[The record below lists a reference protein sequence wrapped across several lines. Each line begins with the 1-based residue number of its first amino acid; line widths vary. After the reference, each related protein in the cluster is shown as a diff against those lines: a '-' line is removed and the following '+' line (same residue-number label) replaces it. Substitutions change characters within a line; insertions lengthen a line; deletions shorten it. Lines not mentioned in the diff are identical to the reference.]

1 MQIDARTAKQL
12 IELKYLNASGGG
24 SLDQVTANTD
34 DTDQLFDMMLQQN
47 IGSSSDSKSSN
58 LNPVSLASILPSSA
72 SIGDVDA
79 SSVTGS
85 TYGADSTGQTSDPWY
100 QFDQLAPVDPNTST
114 TTARSDS
121 PSASVPANSALT
133 GIGGADVSGIAAT
146 GTGASKPTAYNEL
159 ISAASSKYGIPE
171 SLIKAVIDTESSFN
185 PNAGSSAGAKGLMQL
200 MDGTAAGLGVSNSFD
215 PAQNIDGGT
224 KYLSYQIKRYDG
236 NVKTALAAY
245 NAGPGRLQRLGIS
258 NDEEL
263 MAKLSQLPQET
274 QRYIGKI
281 ENAQAKYAL

>member
-1 MQIDARTAKQL
+1 MQIDAKVAKQL
-12 IELKYLNASGGG
+12 IELKYLNTSGVG
-24 SLDQVTANTD
+24 SADQLTANTD
-34 DTDQLFDMMLQQN
+34 DSSKLFDMMLQQN
-47 IGSSSDSKSSN
+47 IGTTAETKGSN
-58 LNPVSLASILPSSA
+58 INPVSLASVLPSAA
-72 SIGDVDA
+72 SVGDVDS
-79 SSVTGS
+79 SSVTGN
-85 TYGADSTGQTSDPWY
+85 TYATSGAGQSDPWY
-100 QFDQLAPVDPNTST
+100 QFDQLAPVDPSTST
-114 TTARSDS
+114 TTAKVNTPL
-121 PSASVPANSALT
+121 PSTGTA
-133 GIGGADVSGIAAT
+133 GIGGADPSSAIAAT
-146 GTGASKPTAYNEL
+146 GTGASKPTAYNDL
-159 ISAASSKYGIPE
+159 ISAASNKYGISE

-263 MAKLSQLPQET
+263 MAKLSQLPKET

-281 ENAQAKYAL
+281 ENAQAKYEL

>member
-1 MQIDARTAKQL
+1 MQIDAKVAKQL
-12 IELKYLNASGGG
+12 IELKYLNTSGVG
-24 SLDQVTANTD
+24 SADQVTANTD
-34 DTDQLFDMMLQQN
+34 DSSKLFDMMLQQN
-47 IGSSSDSKSSN
+47 IGTTADTSSSN
-58 LNPVSLASILPSSA
+58 LNPVSLASVLPSAA
-72 SIGDVDA
+72 SVGDVDA

-85 TYGADSTGQTSDPWY
+85 TYGAGQSDPWY

-114 TTARSDS
+114 TTAKIDTPL
-121 PSASVPANSALT
+121 PSTGTA
-133 GIGGADVSGIAAT
+133 GIGGADSSSAIAAT
-146 GTGASKPTAYNEL
+146 GTGASKPTAYNDL
-159 ISAASSKYGIPE
+159 ISSASSKYGISE

-263 MAKLSQLPQET
+263 MAKLSQLPKET

-281 ENAQAKYAL
+281 ENAQAKYEL

>member
-1 MQIDARTAKQL
+1 MQIDAKVAKQL
-12 IELKYLNASGGG
+12 IELKYLNASGVG
-24 SLDQVTANTD
+24 SADQVTANTSD
-34 DTDQLFDMMLQQN
+34 SNKLFDMMLQQN
-47 IGSSSDSKSSN
+47 IGTSAESKGSDLSA
-58 LNPVSLASILPSSA
+58 VSLASVLPSAA
-72 SIGDVDA
+72 SIGDVDT
-79 SSVTGS
+79 SSVTGN
-85 TYGADSTGQTSDPWY
+85 TYAASSAGQSDPWY
-100 QFDQLAPVDPNTST
+100 QFDQLAPVDPSTST
-114 TTARSDS
+114 TTAKVNT
-121 PSASVPANSALT
+121 PLPATGTA
-133 GIGGADVSGIAAT
+133 GIGGADAASAIDAT
-146 GTGASKPTAYNEL
+146 GTGNSKPTPYNDL
-159 ISAASSKYGIPE
+159 ISSASSKYGISE

-263 MAKLSQLPQET
+263 MAKLSQLPKET

-281 ENAQAKYAL
+281 ENAQAKYEL